1 MNITFFY
8 TDECGKCA
16 ELKPIVSEFNNALGI
31 KMVNTYEEELITE
44 SYDVEWVPTLVI
56 EIIEICACYYH
67 CTSISNSCFLDALS
81 YTHKNT
87 NIDFLNIT

>member
-56 EIIEICACYYH
+56 EDQNGKHKFEGVDEIKEV
-67 CTSISNSCFLDALS
+67 LRKLVE
-81 YTHKNT
+81 
-87 NIDFLNIT
+87 